1 MHLPADKHIVL
12 AKLDGSYTWF
22 VSERDYWVLDWNS
35 WEKAFVEAGHAAV
48 DPGHAMRWGVAVV
61 DRDNAAEF
69 LRRMA
74 PFAVSVGA
82 LREYR
87 LEEDDGEDE
96 PEGDGIVHPSLFVDF
111 DGKTLHIGAV
121 DSPAFDEYMPP
132 GWKAE
137 FAPFAELVPEELRY
151 W

>member
-1 MHLPADKHIVL
+1 MDLPADKHIVL
-12 AKLDGSYTWF
+12 ARLDGSYTWF
-22 VSERDYWVLDWNS
+22 VSERDYWVLDWDS

-61 DRDNAAEF
+61 DRENAAEF
-69 LRRMA
+69 LQRMA
-74 PFAVSVGA
+74 PFAVSLEE

-87 LEEDDGEDE
+87 LEEDGCV
-96 PEGDGIVHPSLFVDF
+96 VHPSLFVDF
-111 DGKTLHIGAV
+111 DDRTLHIGEV

-132 GWKAE
+132 GWKAD
-137 FAPFAELVPEELRY
+137 FAPFVELLPEELRY